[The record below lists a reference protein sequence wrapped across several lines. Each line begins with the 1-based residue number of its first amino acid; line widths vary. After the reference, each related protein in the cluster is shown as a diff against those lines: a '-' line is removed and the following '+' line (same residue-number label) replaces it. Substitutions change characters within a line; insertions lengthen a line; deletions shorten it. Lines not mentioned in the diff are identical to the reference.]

1 MSDASSSEVLSTLV
15 PVVIGGV
22 IALAGSW
29 LAPWVSEKH
38 KEATQRKKWRAEKFE
53 ELVAAIFEVDH
64 WLDNLRETDG
74 FGRELTSAA
83 SPFWKVHAIS
93 AVYFPE
99 LECEIDELD
108 LATSQYRLWITEAGQ
123 RRLARQTDKKHDG
136 FMEAYTPYSQKRDE
150 LLKAL
155 KEFAAKEF
163 QRVGFMSSV
172 MHAHLGAQRGL
183 TLASRFFSRST
194 SYL

>member
-1 MSDASSSEVLSTLV
+1 MADASSTEVLSTLV

-22 IALAGSW
+22 IALAGTW
-29 LAPWVSEKH
+29 LAPWISERH
-38 KEATQRKKWRAEKFE
+38 KETTQRKKKRADKFE

-64 WLDNLRETDG
+64 WLDNLRQTDA
-74 FGRELTSAA
+74 FGREFASAV
-83 SPFWKVHAIS
+83 SPFWKLHAIS

-99 LECEIDELD
+99 FEGEIVELD

-123 RRLARQTDKKHDG
+123 RRLARQVDKINDG
-136 FMEAYTPYSQKRDE
+136 FKDAYTPYSQKRDE
-150 LLKAL
+150 LLKAI

-163 QRVGFMSSV
+163 KSVRFMSPV
-172 MHAHLGAQRGL
+172 VLAHLGAQR
-183 TLASRFFSRST
+183 TSALARRVFSRRT

>member
-1 MSDASSSEVLSTLV
+1 MVDASSSEVVSTLV

-22 IALAGSW
+22 IALAGTW
-29 LAPWVSEKH
+29 LAPWVSERH
-38 KEATQRKKWRAEKFE
+38 KARTQRKKRRAEKFE

-64 WLDNLRETDG
+64 WLDNLRQVDA
-74 FGRELTSAA
+74 FGKELASAA

-99 LECEIDELD
+99 FEGEIDQLD

-123 RRLARQTDKKHDG
+123 RRLARQTDKLYDG

-163 QRVGFMSSV
+163 QWVGFMSSGIF
-172 MHAHLGAQRGL
+172 AHLGAR
-183 TLASRFFSRST
+183 T
-194 SYL
+194 

>member
-1 MSDASSSEVLSTLV
+1 MADASSTEVLSTLV

-22 IALAGSW
+22 IALAGTW
-29 LAPWVSEKH
+29 LVPWISERH
-38 KEATQRKKWRAEKFE
+38 KETTQRKKRRADKFE

-64 WLDNLRETDG
+64 WLDNLRQSDA
-74 FGRELTSAA
+74 FGRELASAV
-83 SPFWKVHAIS
+83 SPFWKLHAIS

-99 LECEIDELD
+99 FEGEIVELD

-123 RRLARQTDKKHDG
+123 RRLARQVDKINDG
-136 FMEAYTPYSQKRDE
+136 FKEAYTPYSQKRDE
-150 LLKAL
+150 LLKAI

-163 QRVGFMSSV
+163 KSVRFMSPV
-172 MHAHLGAQRGL
+172 ILAHLGAQR
-183 TLASRFFSRST
+183 TSALARRVFSRRT